1 MFTYKIEWRLI
12 TRFPDLIERESTELP
27 RPAAYQ
33 TFMLHN
39 KYFPI
44 LSQYTDSRETEWV
57 QLEMRN
63 HAQNKATVFYT
74 LQAKAQSMKK

>member
-1 MFTYKIEWRLI
+1 
-12 TRFPDLIERESTELP
+12 
-27 RPAAYQ
+27 
-33 TFMLHN
+33 MLHN

-44 LSQYTDSRETEWV
+44 LSQYTNRRETEWV